1 MESLV
6 WPLIQYDWCLY
17 NGESWCRHR
26 DDPVRVQGGRL
37 PFCKPRSEMQEINPP
52 NIFFF
57 FFLILLTSWS
67 GISGIQ
73 NCGKI
78 SFCFLTHQSVVLIYH
93 ICGIDIPY
101 QYTFYVYC
109 VHLCMMTLA
118 IIVGIYTVPKMRDS
132 LRNSAQKKNGDS
144 NSITFT
150 NPRRKENSKSNK
162 NREKQCN

>member
-57 FFLILLTSWS
+57 FFFNPSNILIWDIWYSELWE
-67 GISGIQ
+67 
-73 NCGKI
+73 NK
-78 SFCFLTHQSVVLIYH
+78 FLFFNPP

-101 QYTFYVYC
+101 LWYWYTIPIHFLCVLCTSLYDDLSYHSWNLYSSQDERFFKKFSSKKKWRLQQYNF
-109 VHLCMMTLA
+109 H
-118 IIVGIYTVPKMRDS
+118 KS
-132 LRNSAQKKNGDS
+132 QKE
-144 NSITFT
+144 
-150 NPRRKENSKSNK
+150 RKF
-162 NREKQCN
+162 

>member
-1 MESLV
+1 MIDVFTMENHDADTGMTL
-6 WPLIQYDWCLY
+6 WGYR
-17 NGESWCRHR
+17 GEGCHFVS
-26 DDPVRVQGGRL
+26 QGVK
-37 PFCKPRSEMQEINPP
+37 CKKSILLTSF
-52 NIFFF
+52 FFF

-132 LRNSAQKKNGDS
+132 LRNSAQKKKWRLQQYNFHKS
-144 NSITFT
+144 QKE
-150 NPRRKENSKSNK
+150 RKF
-162 NREKQCN
+162 